1 MRPRRLP
8 TGIGDERMDLPL
20 VRKMLCALDVRHS
33 LATKVLLPAALLV
46 AMLTGLVLWWVPS
59 RPNLI
64 HLVGTS
70 LGRRLTIPVFSI
82 GKQGVTPIA
91 LLKAL
96 VFLGLL
102 AVLSNWV
109 RKLLYQGVSKTTAFD
124 PQHSYV
130 LARFVSLLIYVVG
143 LMIGLQAAGV
153 NLNSLAILGGTLG
166 IGVGFGLQSIVA
178 NWVAGL
184 VLLVEQPFRIG
195 DRIDVGGTAGVV
207 GRVGFRSTWV
217 RTYDNEVIIVP
228 NSDFTTHQ
236 VTNWT
241 VNDDRVRV
249 AIGLVVPHQSD
260 AEKVAALMLEVAREH
275 PGVLTDPL
283 PEALLNDI
291 GQNSLHFS
299 LRFWTI
305 IQAHDNHGLKS
316 DLRLLILKK
325 LQEHG
330 ISIGEASTSA
340 GKAAA
345 SAPL

>member
-1 MRPRRLP
+1 MP
-8 TGIGDERMDLPL
+8 EQN
-20 VRKMLCALDVRHS
+20 DVRHS
-33 LATKVLLPAALLV
+33 LAAKVLLGAVLLIALL
-46 AMLTGLVLWWVPS
+46 TGFVWWWVPS
-59 RPNLI
+59 GPNLI
-64 HLVGTS
+64 HLLGAS

-82 GKQGVTPIA
+82 GTEGVTPIS

-96 VFLGLL
+96 LFLWLL
-102 AVLSNWV
+102 TVLSNWV
-109 RKLLYQGVSKTTAFD
+109 RKLLYERCSKTTAFD
-124 PQHSYV
+124 PQHSYI
-130 LARFVSLLIYVVG
+130 LARFVSLVIYIVG

-153 NLNSLAILGGTLG
+153 NLNSLTILGGTLG

-184 VLLVEQPFRIG
+184 VLLIEQPFRIG

-207 GRVGFRSTWV
+207 GRVGVRSTWV

-228 NSDFTTHQ
+228 NSDFTTRQ

-241 VNDDRVRV
+241 VNDDRVRL
-249 AIGLVVPHQSD
+249 AIGVVVAHQSD

-283 PEALLNDI
+283 PEALLNEI
-291 GQNSLHFS
+291 GQNSLNFS
-299 LRFWTI
+299 LRFWITI
-305 IQAHDNHGLKS
+305 QGHDNHRLKS

-325 LQEHG
+325 LQQHG
-330 ISIGEASTSA
+330 ISIGGASSSA
-340 GKAAA
+340 GKAA

>member
-1 MRPRRLP
+1 MP
-8 TGIGDERMDLPL
+8 EQSY
-20 VRKMLCALDVRHS
+20 VRHS
-33 LATKVLLPAALLV
+33 LAAKVLLPAVLLL
-46 AMLTGLVLWWVPS
+46 AMLTGLVWWLVPS
-59 RPNLI
+59 GPNLI
-64 HLVGTS
+64 HLVGAS
-70 LGRRLTIPVFSI
+70 LGRRLTSPVFSI
-82 GKQGVTPIA
+82 GKQGVAPIS

-96 VFLGLL
+96 LFLGLL
-102 AVLSNWV
+102 TVVSNWV
-109 RKLLYQGVSKTTAFD
+109 RKLLYLRVSKTIAFD
-124 PQHSYV
+124 PQHSYI
-130 LARFVSLLIYVVG
+130 LARFVSLLVYVLG

-184 VLLVEQPFRIG
+184 VLLLEQPFRIG

-217 RTYDNEVIIVP
+217 RTYDNEIIIVP

-241 VNDDRVRV
+241 VNDDRVRLAISV
-249 AIGLVVPHQSD
+249 AVADESD
-260 AEKVAALMLEVAREH
+260 ADEVAALLLEGAREH

-291 GQNSLHFS
+291 GENSLNFS

-305 IQAHDNHGLKS
+305 IQAHDNHRLKS

-325 LQEHG
+325 LRQHG
-330 ISIGEASTSA
+330 ISIG
-340 GKAAA
+340 AAA
-345 SAPL
+345 SLAGTAASAAL

>member
-1 MRPRRLP
+1 MR
-8 TGIGDERMDLPL
+8 EQS
-20 VRKMLCALDVRHS
+20 DVRLS
-33 LATKVLLPAALLV
+33 LAAKVLLGTALLIAV
-46 AMLTGLVLWWVPS
+46 LTGFVWRWVPS
-59 RPNLI
+59 GPNLI
-64 HLVGTS
+64 HLVGAT

-82 GKQGVTPIA
+82 GTQGVTPIS

-96 VFLGLL
+96 LFLGLL
-102 AVLSNWV
+102 VVLSNWV
-109 RKLLYQGVSKTTAFD
+109 RKLLYQRVSKSTAFD
-124 PQHSYV
+124 PQHSYI
-130 LARFVSLLIYVVG
+130 LARFVSLVIYVVG

-184 VLLVEQPFRIG
+184 VLLIEQPFRIG
-195 DRIDVGGTAGVV
+195 DRIDIGGTAGVV
-207 GRVGFRSTWV
+207 GRVGVRSTWV

-241 VNDDRVRV
+241 VNDDRVRL
-249 AIGLVVPHQSD
+249 AIGVVLAHQSD

-275 PGVLTDPL
+275 PGVLPDPP

-291 GQNSLHFS
+291 GQNSLNFC

-305 IQAHDNHGLKS
+305 IQAHDNHQLRS

-325 LQEHG
+325 LQQHG
-330 ISIGEASTSA
+330 ISIGGVSSPA
-340 GKAAA
+340 GRAA

>member
-1 MRPRRLP
+1 MP
-8 TGIGDERMDLPL
+8 ERS
-20 VRKMLCALDVRHS
+20 DVRHS
-33 LATKVLLPAALLV
+33 LAAKVLLPAVLLIALL
-46 AMLTGLVLWWVPS
+46 TGFVWWWVPS
-59 RPNLI
+59 GPNLI
-64 HLVGTS
+64 RLVGAS

-82 GKQGVTPIA
+82 GKQGVTPIS

-96 VFLGLL
+96 LFLWLL
-102 AVLSNWV
+102 TVLSNWV
-109 RKLLYQGVSKTTAFD
+109 RKLLYQRVSKTTAFD
-124 PQHSYV
+124 PQHSYI
-130 LARFVSLLIYVVG
+130 LARFVSLLIYVIG
-143 LMIGLQAAGV
+143 LMVGLQAAGV
-153 NLNSLAILGGTLG
+153 NLNSFAILGGTLG

-207 GRVGFRSTWV
+207 GRVGVRSTWV

-241 VNDDRVRV
+241 VNDDRVRLAICVVV
-249 AIGLVVPHQSD
+249 AHQSD
-260 AEKVAALMLEVAREH
+260 SEKVAALMLEVAREH
-275 PGVLTDPL
+275 PGVLTDPP

-291 GQNSLHFS
+291 GQNSLNFS

-305 IQAHDNHGLKS
+305 IQAHDNHQLKS
-316 DLRLLILKK
+316 DLRLLTLKK
-325 LQEHG
+325 LQQHG
-330 ISIGEASTSA
+330 IAIGATSSSA
-340 GKAAA
+340 GKAA

>member
-1 MRPRRLP
+1 MPEP
-8 TGIGDERMDLPL
+8 SDL
-20 VRKMLCALDVRHS
+20 RHS
-33 LATKVLLPAALLV
+33 LAAKVLLGAALLI
-46 AMLTGLVLWWVPS
+46 ALLTGFVWWWVPS
-59 RPNLI
+59 GPNLI
-64 HLVGTS
+64 RPLGES

-82 GKQGVTPIA
+82 GAQGVTPIS

-96 VFLGLL
+96 IFFGLL
-102 AVLSNWV
+102 TVLSNWV
-109 RKLLYQGVSKTTAFD
+109 RKLLYQRVSKTTAFD
-124 PQHSYV
+124 PQHSYI
-130 LARFVSLLIYVVG
+130 LARFASLLIYVIGLMVG
-143 LMIGLQAAGV
+143 LQVAGV

-207 GRVGFRSTWV
+207 GRVGVRSTWV

-241 VNDDRVRV
+241 VNDDRVRL
-249 AIGLVVPHQSD
+249 AIGVVVAHDCD
-260 AEKVAALMLEVAREH
+260 AEQVAALMLEVAREL
-275 PGVLTDPL
+275 PGVLIDPP

-291 GQNSLHFS
+291 GQNSLNFS

-305 IQAHDNHGLKS
+305 IQAHDNHRLKS
-316 DLRLLILKK
+316 DLRLLILKR
-325 LQEHG
+325 LQQCG
-330 ISIGEASTSA
+330 IATGTTSSSGGKTGNALPRGERHS
-340 GKAAA
+340 
-345 SAPL
+345 

>member
-1 MRPRRLP
+1 MP
-8 TGIGDERMDLPL
+8 EQS
-20 VRKMLCALDVRHS
+20 DVRHS
-33 LATKVLLPAALLV
+33 LAAKVLLCAVLLIAV
-46 AMLTGLVLWWVPS
+46 LTGFVWWWVPS
-59 RPNLI
+59 GPNLI
-64 HLVGTS
+64 HLVGAS

-82 GKQGVTPIA
+82 GTQRVTPIS

-96 VFLGLL
+96 LFLGLL

-109 RKLLYQGVSKTTAFD
+109 RKLLYQRVSKTTAFD
-124 PQHSYV
+124 PQHSYI
-130 LARFVSLLIYVVG
+130 LARFVSLLIYVIG
-143 LMIGLQAAGV
+143 LMVGLQAAGV

-184 VLLVEQPFRIG
+184 VLLIEQPFRIG

-207 GRVGFRSTWV
+207 GRVGVRSTWV
-217 RTYDNEVIIVP
+217 RTYDNEIIIVP

-241 VNDDRVRV
+241 VNDDRVRL
-249 AIGLVVPHQSD
+249 AIGVVVADQSD

-275 PGVLTDPL
+275 PGVLTDPA

-291 GQNSLHFS
+291 AQDSLSFS

-305 IQAHDNHGLKS
+305 IQEHDNHRLKS

-325 LQEHG
+325 LQQHG
-330 ISIGEASTSA
+330 IAIGGASSSA
-340 GKAAA
+340 GKAA